1 MTMKPAEALILVV
14 DDQPQHLETLAAIL
28 TAEGYAP
35 VLCPSLDHV
44 WQRATLQQPDLI
56 LVDLEFGGGTG
67 LDFCQALWNHPV
79 LKTTPIVVLGTIA
92 QRPTWLHALALG
104 AADYVIHPC
113 DPQELCRKVKTQV
126 ELQHLRALQQAD
138 LLAQQELQQTLAA
151 VEEATQNRRK
161 FLATISHDIRTPL
174 HGTLGMLKLLANT
187 PLDSQQQMQL
197 NLAQTSAESLLTLIN
212 DLLDFSSAEAG
223 HLNLEIVPF
232 NLFTC
237 LEDCIRPFALIAED
251 KGLNLILDLTGIA
264 TPHVQGDPK
273 HLRQVLTQLLSNA
286 LKFTEVGEILL
297 QINLYDLGGTL
308 RLEGR
313 VKDTGIGIPAD
324 RLSSL
329 FGTALLPPTSTSLPP
344 SPELL
349 GPPLAPSSCLDLGL
363 SLVKRLCVI
372 MGGDVAV
379 ESAVG
384 QGSCFTFT
392 LNLEPPYPKPQP
404 FQPVGLGGTKVLL
417 VIPNLTQRLIL
428 QQQLKA
434 WGAVTVGVGT
444 GEQAL
449 RARPGGDAVPD
460 RPRFDVILLD
470 ATLPD
475 MSAWEVVQRLQ
486 AEADLAQIPC
496 ILLKTIHQ
504 SPEEASHTLPPI
516 KGMLNK
522 PWMPPELAA
531 TLAQALVREDLF
543 RPAISLPS
551 PALTVLPEA
560 IVQAQL
566 DTWLAQ
572 QRVLLVEDHPVN
584 QIVAEGLLQEVGFR
598 DLDIVDQGQAALVA
612 LRQSIDRPYTLIL
625 MDCQMPG
632 MDGYETTQRI
642 REGEAGHQYIDVLII
657 AMTAHALQGDRDKCL
672 QVGMDDYI
680 AKPMDIQDLRQ
691 ILQRWL
697 QPSTASLEGISA
709 LDNDGPGA
717 EVMVFDADLLLR
729 RLGRTLSLA
738 QEACQAF
745 LDCTPTQLTEMQQ
758 MLQAKDWE
766 ALGCLVHSLK
776 STCAMVGGQRMTQ
789 AAIDLEDHLRS
800 QHYAHL
806 APLLHIVEQEFLPLQ
821 AQIQTWLAQHP

>member
-1 MTMKPAEALILVV
+1 MLNLDRPAMTMKPAEALILVV

-35 VLCPSLDHV
+35 VLCPSVDHV

-67 LDFCQALWNHPV
+67 LDFCQAVWDHPPDRHR

-92 QRPTWLHALALG
+92 QRPTLLHALALG
-104 AADYVIHPC
+104 AADYVIRPC
-113 DPQELCRKVKTQV
+113 DPQELCRKVTTQV
-126 ELQHLRALQQAD
+126 ELHHLRALQQAD

-232 NLFTC
+232 NLFSC

-264 TPHVQGDPK
+264 TPQVQGDPK

-297 QINLYDLGGTL
+297 QLNLYDLGGTL

-324 RLSSL
+324 RLGSL

-344 SPELL
+344 GPEVL
-349 GPPLAPSSCLDLGL
+349 GPPLAPSSSLDLGL

-404 FQPVGLGGTKVLL
+404 FQPVGLAGIKLLL

-434 WGAVTVGVGT
+434 WGAVTVAVGT

-449 RARPGGDAVPD
+449 RARPAGGDAPD
-460 RPRFDVILLD
+460 RPRFDLILLD
-470 ATLPD
+470 TTLPD
-475 MSAWEVVQRLQ
+475 LPAWEVVQRLQ
-486 AEADLAQIPC
+486 AEADLARIPC

-504 SPEEASHTLPPI
+504 SQEEASHNLPPI
-516 KGMLNK
+516 KAMLNK

-531 TLAQALVREDLF
+531 TLAQALVRDQF
-543 RPAISLPS
+543 RPAVSLPS
-551 PALTVLPEA
+551 PALAVPPEA
-560 IVQAQL
+560 IVQARL
-566 DTWLAQ
+566 DAWIAQ

-584 QIVAEGLLQEVGFR
+584 QIVAEGLLQELGFG

-697 QPSTASLEGISA
+697 QPSMASSEGVAA
-709 LDNDGPGA
+709 LDADGLEA

-745 LDCTPTQLTEMQQ
+745 LDCT
-758 MLQAKDWE
+758 DR
-766 ALGCLVHSLK
+766 K
-776 STCAMVGGQRMTQ
+776 SV
-789 AAIDLEDHLRS
+789 
-800 QHYAHL
+800 
-806 APLLHIVEQEFLPLQ
+806 V
-821 AQIQTWLAQHP
+821 